1 MGPSG
6 VAKAEFRVR
15 GMECAGCA
23 GTVRDAL
30 LARPGVVSASVDFA
44 TGLATV
50 EAREP
55 AALEPAAVVAAI
67 REVGFDGEAI
77 AAGGDPAPR
86 AEAVARQH
94 ERARSWRFRA
104 IAGGIAWVALE
115 SLHWGVG
122 HHGHGWVAWASL
134 ALGTLA
140 LVVAGGGFYGSAA
153 RAARSGRA
161 NMDALI
167 ALGATAA
174 WGLSATVTLA
184 NAFGSLD
191 GQPTF
196 FAEAAGILAL
206 VSVGHW
212 IESRFS
218 AKAGDAVAGL
228 LSLEPETA
236 ERVRPGQANENVP
249 TASLR
254 KGDRVLVRPGGRIP
268 VDGVIAGGAAGIDE
282 RSLTGEPLPVA
293 RGKGDRVRSGCI
305 ALDGAIEVVAEV
317 DGTDTTVRRIAATVQ
332 RAAASRAPVQRFA
345 DRVAA
350 VFVPAVIAIALATA
364 IGWSL
369 AGDPVAGVLNAVCV
383 LVISCPCALGIA
395 TPLAIAVGAG
405 EASRRGVL
413 VKDAATLEASAAIRT
428 VVFDKTGTL
437 SEGRPEVTIVEPED
451 GIEPDELLSLAASV
465 ERRSEHPIAQAIVRA
480 AESREA
486 PILPVEAFRAEPG
499 IGVRGLVEGWA
510 IAVVRDAEASCRVER
525 DGETIGRFRIADFP
539 RDTSAEAVARLRRHG
554 LRIALLTGDRRASAL
569 SFAGRIGIEPG
580 EVTADATPESKLA
593 AVRGFGPATAMVG
606 DGINDA
612 AALAAA
618 PVGIAMGGGSGIAI
632 DAAPVVLLR
641 DDPRAVP
648 GYLGV
653 ARATLRAVRQNLFL
667 AFVYNSVAIPAAAF
681 GLLGVHGPLIAAG
694 AMALS
699 DLSVVGN
706 TLRVKAR
713 LARDR
718 LSAERRG
725 HAPS

>member
-1 MGPSG
+1 MDAIA

-30 LARPGVVSASVDFA
+30 LARPGITAASVDFA

-50 EAREP
+50 EARDAKGIDP
-55 AALEPAAVVAAI
+55 VGVVAAI
-67 REVGFDGEAI
+67 RAAGFDGEPVA
-77 AAGGDPAPR
+77 AAGARPQ

-104 IAGGIAWVALE
+104 IAGGVAWVALE
-115 SLHWGVG
+115 ALHWSGG
-122 HHGHGWVAWASL
+122 HHADGWIAWASF

-140 LVVAGGGFYGSAA
+140 LLVAGGGFYASAW
-153 RAARSGRA
+153 RAAKAGRA
-161 NMDALI
+161 NMDTLI

-174 WGLSATVTLA
+174 WGLSATVTVA
-184 NAFGSLD
+184 NAWGAL
-191 GQPTF
+191 GGEPTF

-236 ERVRPGQANENVP
+236 ERLRPGQANESVP
-249 TASLR
+249 TASLV
-254 KGDRVLVRPGGRIP
+254 KGDVVLVRPGGRIP
-268 VDGVIAGGAAGIDE
+268 IDGSIARGAAGIDE

-293 RGKGDRVRSGCI
+293 RGTGDRVRSGCI
-305 ALDGAIEVVAEV
+305 ALDGAIEVIAEV
-317 DGTDTTVRRIAATVQ
+317 DGTGTTVRRIAATVQ
-332 RAAASRAPVQRFA
+332 RAAASRAPVQRLA

-350 VFVPAVIAIALATA
+350 VFVPVVIVIAVVTAL
-364 IGWSL
+364 GWTL
-369 AGDPVAGVLNAVCV
+369 AGEPVAGMLNAVSV

-413 VKDAATLEASAAIRT
+413 VKDAATLEASAAVRT

-437 SEGRPEVTIVEPED
+437 SEGKPEVTIVEPEP

-465 ERRSEHPIAQAIVRA
+465 EQRSEHPIAGAIVRA
-480 AESREA
+480 AASRA
-486 PILPVEAFRAEPG
+486 VPVLPVEEFRVEPG
-499 IGVRGLVEGWA
+499 VGVRGRVEGWE
-510 IAVVRDAEASCRVER
+510 IAVVRDAETSCRVER
-525 DGETIGRFRIADFP
+525 DGEAIGRFRIADRP
-539 RDTSAEAVARLRRHG
+539 RATSADAIARLRREG
-554 LRIALLTGDRRASAL
+554 LKVVLLTGDRRASAE
-569 SFAGRIGIEPG
+569 SFAAKVGLDAGQ
-580 EVTADATPESKLA
+580 VTADATPESKLA
-593 AVRGFGPATAMVG
+593 AVASLGPATAMVG

-667 AFVYNSVAIPAAAF
+667 AFVYNSIAIPAAAF
-681 GLLGVHGPLIAAG
+681 GLLGEHGPLIAAG

-706 TLRVKAR
+706 TLRVKAG
-713 LARDR
+713 LAR
-718 LSAERRG
+718 ERSR
-725 HAPS
+725 A